1 MSATPPDPVPLGAP
15 AAATPEAPCL
25 TRRQRI
31 GQALRSVAG
40 RLTLVTLGFCIV
52 FTALAGAV
60 RTWAAWN
67 NGVAWMAS
75 DLKMLEEVF
84 QPGLARSVW
93 ELDRE
98 AVLSQI
104 SGLLGAKAVGMV
116 ELTVGADTRGRQ
128 PETFGAVRPGW
139 RLSGLAP
146 TRTVAL
152 VHEPFVGRQETVG
165 TLTLYG
171 EERALWSRLRDEL
184 RNIVVTQLTQSLLLA
199 GLVMLVFNRLVTQH
213 VRRIAAHLKALSP
226 ETLDQPLVLKRTP
239 SRRDELTQLVDGVNQ
254 LQTNLSDFLQ
264 RQHRDETELAHH
276 RDRLAEL
283 VQARTLE
290 LEAANRRLET
300 LSRTDALTGLANR
313 RHFDEAATREF
324 ARCGRGG
331 HPLCLLLADVDHF
344 KRFNDTYGH
353 ANGDACLRAVAAAL
367 QRVAARPTDLAAR
380 VGGEEFALLLPDTPL
395 EQATR
400 IAHLLRDMVHALA
413 ITHAGAGPGAAPY
426 VTLSIGVAPQEPAM
440 PDVDRLFRHADRA
453 MYQAKEQGRNRVVAA
468 L

>member
-1 MSATPPDPVPLGAP
+1 MSAAPPDPLPLGAP
-15 AAATPEAPCL
+15 ATAAPKAARR
-25 TRRQRI
+25 TRRQRM

-40 RLTLVTLGFCIV
+40 RLMLVTLGFCIV

-67 NGVAWMAS
+67 NGVAWMAG

-98 AVLSQI
+98 SMLSQI

-116 ELTVGADTRGRQ
+116 ELTVAADARGRQ

-139 RLSGLAP
+139 RLSALAP

-152 VHEPFVGRQETVG
+152 VHEPFLGRQETVG

-171 EERALWSRLRDEL
+171 EERALWSRLRIEL
-184 RNIVVTQLTQSLLLA
+184 MGIVVTQLTQSLLVA
-199 GLVMLVFNRLVTQH
+199 GLVMLVFNRLVTRH
-213 VRRIAAHLKALSP
+213 VRRIAAHLERLSP
-226 ETLDQPLVLKRTP
+226 ETLDRTLVLRRPP
-239 SRRDELTQLVDGVNQ
+239 SRRDELTQLVDGVNH

-264 RQHRDETELAHH
+264 RQHRYETELAHH
-276 RDRLAEL
+276 RDRLADL

-290 LEAANRRLET
+290 LETANRTLET

-324 ARCGRGG
+324 ARGDRHGQ
-331 HPLCLLLADVDHF
+331 PLCLVLADVDHF

-353 ANGDACLRAVAAAL
+353 ANGDACLRAVAGAL
-367 QRVAARPTDLAAR
+367 RRVGARATDLAAR
-380 VGGEEFALLLPDTPL
+380 VGGEEFALLLPDTTL
-395 EQATR
+395 AQATR
-400 IAHLLRDMVHALA
+400 LADLLRETVQALA

-426 VTLSIGVAPQEPAM
+426 VTLSIGVAQQEPAM
-440 PDVDRLFRHADRA
+440 PDVDMLFRHADRA